1 MDKWVVIAKCSNG
14 NVVIGKDGEI
24 AFDINTAG
32 IIAKEHQ
39 NMGVEIEIMRYTEYK
54 EMFN

>member
-1 MDKWVVIAKCSNG
+1 MEKWIVIAKCSNG

-24 AFDINTAG
+24 AFDIDTANE
-32 IIAKEHQ
+32 IAKEHQ
-39 NMGVEIEIMRYTEYK
+39 NMGVEIEIMRYNEYK